1 MKSIFIKILISFQ
14 KKVKEICL
22 FQTFIQTHVTGN
34 LIKSQGFKMKFIV
47 GPLFQDFDMKLQ
59 KNFISKKTLDFFSS
73 PGSYL
78 FQHLAF
84 FTDDDS
90 FLRVSL
96 NTNNT
101 SNFNAFGILFKLLHN
116 DGDRIWYFLSQT
128 QKEFFPY
135 KFACQKTLCNICDLL
150 VFKVKGVKGEIFFQA
165 CNLLVKIG

>member
-116 DGDRIWYFLSQT
+116 DGDRIWYFLSQP
-128 QKEFFPY
+128 QKDFFPD
-135 KFACQKTLCNICDLL
+135 KFACQKTLCNICDLMMS
-150 VFKVKGVKGEIFFQA
+150 KVKGMRGEIFFQA
-165 CNLLVKIG
+165 YNQLIKID